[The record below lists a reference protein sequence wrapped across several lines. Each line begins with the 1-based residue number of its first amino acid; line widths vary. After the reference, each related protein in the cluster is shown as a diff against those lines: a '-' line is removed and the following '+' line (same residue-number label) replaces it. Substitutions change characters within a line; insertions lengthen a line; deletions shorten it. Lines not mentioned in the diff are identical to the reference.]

1 LSRGARAQQPEV
13 PAIGYLT
20 TGSPALL
27 PDRVRA
33 FHQGLSE
40 TGFVE
45 GAIEYRGIDGRQY
58 GRLAAPAAITTFADG
73 DPAENGWVSD
83 APPVEAIEIA
93 AYSPEW
99 PVLFEASKELI
110 AQALPGV
117 ALNIEHVGSTAVPN
131 LAAKPIIDMDLIVD
145 DPTREE
151 TYVPALAA
159 LGYVLTIRERTWYE
173 HRMLRHDRPRI
184 NLHVFGRNCPEHAR
198 HILFRDWLRTHPE
211 DCARYTR
218 VKYEA
223 RIGVTN
229 VQDYNRNK
237 EAVVRGIYATIFDT
251 RGWTPFK

>member
-1 LSRGARAQQPEV
+1 MADSMEDWP
-13 PAIGYLT
+13 P
-20 TGSPALL
+20 
-27 PDRVRA
+27 
-33 FHQGLSE
+33 
-40 TGFVE
+40 
-45 GAIEYRGIDGRQY
+45 
-58 GRLAAPAAITTFADG
+58 PAAITTFADG
-73 DPAENGWVSD
+73 DPDENAWVSG

-99 PVLFEASKELI
+99 PVLFEESKELI

-151 TYVPALAA
+151 TYVPALAD

-173 HRMLRHDRPRI
+173 HRMLRHNRPRI
-184 NLHVFGRNCPEHAR
+184 NLHVFGRNCAEYAR
-198 HILFRDWLRTHPE
+198 HILFRDWLRAHPE

-218 VKYEA
+218 VKDEA

-229 VQDYNRNK
+229 VRDYNRNK
-237 EAVVRGIYATIFDT
+237 EAVVREIYAKIFDS
-251 RGWTPFK
+251 RGWGAV

>member
-1 LSRGARAQQPEV
+1 MADSMEDWP
-13 PAIGYLT
+13 P
-20 TGSPALL
+20 
-27 PDRVRA
+27 
-33 FHQGLSE
+33 
-40 TGFVE
+40 
-45 GAIEYRGIDGRQY
+45 
-58 GRLAAPAAITTFADG
+58 PAAITTFADG
-73 DPAENGWVSD
+73 DPAENPWVSG

-99 PVLFEASKELI
+99 PVLYETSKELI
-110 AQALPGV
+110 ARALLGI
-117 ALNIEHVGSTAVPN
+117 ALHIEHVGSTAVPN
-131 LAAKPIIDMDLIVD
+131 LVAKPIIDMDLIVD

-218 VKYEA
+218 VKDEA

-229 VQDYNRNK
+229 VRDYNRNK
-237 EAVVRGIYATIFDT
+237 EAVVRDIYATIFDS
-251 RGWTPFK
+251 RGWGAVSGSASAIEPRCRHGGTCSESGPADGLGR